1 MMKCSAIRLLT
12 ATWLGVGI
20 LAASGQQGPLET
32 SGQIVVHGQEA
43 SYVVH
48 HLPASSFPQL
58 PASVQ
63 GVLNQR
69 GCLIPQTYE
78 AHRPENVVET
88 SLERRGSMDWAVLCS
103 ERGTVSLLV
112 FFGDN
117 PGVPYVLAT
126 AAETA
131 RLESYGANG
140 TLGFDWG
147 IDSATPEQVHEA
159 QAAMRHPPPRIDHD
173 ALTDSII
180 DQTMVYHYYAGKAW
194 TVLKTQ
200 E

>member
-1 MMKCSAIRLLT
+1 MKRSAIGLLT
-12 ATWLGVGI
+12 AAWFGVVF
-20 LAASGQQGPLET
+20 LAASGQQGPLAT
-32 SGQIVVHGQEA
+32 SGQIVVDGHAA
-43 SYVVH
+43 SYVIH

-58 PASVQ
+58 PARVQ

-78 AHRPENVVET
+78 AHQPENVVQA

-103 ERGTVSLLV
+103 EHDTVSLLV

-117 PGVPYVLAT
+117 LVAPYVL
-126 AAETA
+126 ETA
-131 RLESYGANG
+131 PETERLEPHGANG
-140 TLGFDWG
+140 ALGFDWG
-147 IDSATPEQVHEA
+147 IDAATPEQVHQA
-159 QAAMRHPPPRIDHD
+159 QAAMRRSPPQIDHD
-173 ALTDSII
+173 ALADSII
-180 DQTMVYHYYAGKAW
+180 DQTEVYHYYAGIAW